1 MFNKHSLCAEGLDV
15 DLGDDFGHDWNVLVA
30 LAVAAVVLGA
40 LWWAAVGLLTPLW
53 PCDCCEDGGPDGWL
67 FWLFEPQLHH
77 DEPDELDAAADEE
90 YEVDEEVVEV
100 VLWVEDACG
109 GP

>member
-1 MFNKHSLCAEGLDV
+1 M
-15 DLGDDFGHDWNVLVA
+15 
-30 LAVAAVVLGA
+30 
-40 LWWAAVGLLTPLW
+40 
-53 PCDCCEDGGPDGWL
+53 
-67 FWLFEPQLHH
+67 FEPQLHH